1 MVDTPQEPEQF
12 EGFYP
17 TFNPQMDNILH
28 QIENFVSN
36 IETEIIQEV
45 EQEVVVHEEVS
56 NFEIKINEDDKTIKF
71 QNVCLTVENV
81 DNLDPN
87 YGLIKVEKTS
97 DINNEIN
104 VVMYWPEDKFEQVV
118 STFNSSNAIEKCEAL
133 KKKIQ
138 STIVSIICDS
148 TNPETNDVK
157 YISGLMNFEN
167 HPFVCKWR
175 SLPQRNIISSEERY
189 AELYGH
195 SNCNHPKSHQ
205 NTENIFYTCNPKNNL
220 VFMGSA
226 SNIRGLNVCEN
237 FELAI
242 QKIVE
247 VEQNFYAEIV
257 TTSGTKV
264 FKIVSTNTN
273 DIYDTQYYTS
283 LTEIDFDISLIDP
296 IAPARKQSNS
306 LITEVTIG

>member
-17 TFNPQMDNILH
+17 TVNAHMDNIVH
-28 QIENFVSN
+28 QIEDFVSKMG
-36 IETEIIQEV
+36 
-45 EQEVVVHEEVS
+45 EEVAQELVVNEEVP
-56 NFEIKINEDDKTIKF
+56 NFEIKINQDNKTIKF
-71 QNVCLTVENV
+71 ENVCLTVEDV
-81 DNLDPN
+81 DNLNPN

-104 VVMYWPEDKFEQVV
+104 VVMYWPENEFEQVV
-118 STFNSSNAIEKCEAL
+118 SVFTSSNAIQKCEAL
-133 KKKIQ
+133 KNKIQ

-148 TNPETNDVK
+148 TDPETDDVK
-157 YISGLMNFEN
+157 YISGLMDFEN
-167 HPFVCKWR
+167 HPFVCRWR
-175 SLPQRNIISSEERY
+175 SLPQKNIISSEERY
-189 AELYGH
+189 TELYGH

-205 NTENIFYTCNPKNNL
+205 NANSIFRTCDPRDNV

-237 FELAI
+237 FDLAI

-247 VEQNFYAEIV
+247 VEENFYAEIV

-264 FKIVSTNTN
+264 FKVNSTKPN

-283 LTEIDFDISLIDP
+283 LTEIDFDISGIE
-296 IAPARKQSNS
+296 AFGPARKQSSS